1 MIYIFN
7 ESDSAIWEVREKNEF
22 FYHIGLVN
30 SRFGI
35 DILKRDI
42 DTSEFIVNSLNTP
55 GKLMVL
61 SSNSFNVCYNNKSG
75 LPFLKSVVN
84 VNDYS
89 QDLYILSYKIPEKM
103 ETVFEKNGKFNIL
116 YTKFDSKSG
125 MIHIIGTA
133 KPSNNPFYY
142 ITFADENGNNFVT
155 KHLTTL
161 KKNSSTTIFIQ
172 DYTREEVEKCEFK
185 TSIIGNTDEIK
196 KIRLRPSK
204 TLIPYSVIVYP
215 FKNTTV
221 ADYCNNKFNK
231 DSNHTKYVDQES
243 KYMMSELRKLNGMKY
258 CAATFYVNKNF
269 VEIDPQEDLKA
280 IRGASIFNK
289 VNYMT
294 ADGRIVCAE

>member
-116 YTKFDSKSG
+116 YTKFDSKSNISQG
-125 MIHIIGTA
+125 LIYVDMVDILFWD
-133 KPSNNPFYY
+133 NNL
-142 ITFADENGNNFVT
+142 AQNNIVR
-155 KHLTTL
+155 L
-161 KKNSSTTIFIQ
+161 KNKAYNAN
-172 DYTREEVEKCEFK
+172 K
-185 TSIIGNTDEIK
+185 IK
-196 KIRLRPSK
+196 KILLS
-204 TLIPYSVIVYP
+204 TY
-215 FKNTTV
+215 
-221 ADYCNNKFNK
+221 FN
-231 DSNHTKYVDQES
+231 
-243 KYMMSELRKLNGMKY
+243 
-258 CAATFYVNKNF
+258 
-269 VEIDPQEDLKA
+269 I
-280 IRGASIFNK
+280 IRHIF
-289 VNYMT
+289 ML
-294 ADGRIVCAE
+294 